1 MNDRG
6 AVEGL
11 GGASVPGHL
20 EQQLEVHRFLK
31 TKKTATKC
39 SKAIGS
45 KLTQLEYSVLVR
57 MLSSKLDCW
66 DTNVKVVQEKG
77 ITIFFQKRFNP
88 EGSWLTF
95 LVPSGSSG

>member
-31 TKKTATKC
+31 IKRTAAKC
-39 SKAIGS
+39 FKAIGS
-45 KLTQLEYSVLVR
+45 KLTQLKNSVYVR
-57 MLSSKLDCW
+57 MLSCKLNCW
-66 DTNVKVVQEKG
+66 DTNTNVAQE
-77 ITIFFQKRFNP
+77 
-88 EGSWLTF
+88 
-95 LVPSGSSG
+95 